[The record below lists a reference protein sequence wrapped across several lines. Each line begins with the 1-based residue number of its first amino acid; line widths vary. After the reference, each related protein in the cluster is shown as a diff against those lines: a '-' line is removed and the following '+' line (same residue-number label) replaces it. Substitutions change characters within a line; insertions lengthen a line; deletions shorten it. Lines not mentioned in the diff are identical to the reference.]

1 MSSRP
6 SLMKSCFVDAETAA
20 TKEDS
25 SGFAGAL
32 IVTLVVFG
40 EQGVELH
47 VDQFSERVAMT
58 LACRQQRLRFF

>member
-32 IVTLVVFG
+32 ILTLVVFG

-47 VDQFSERVAMT
+47 VD
-58 LACRQQRLRFF
+58 